1 MQTIKY
7 IDGFKSEYS
16 ITLNAYEYSLMQY
29 AFTVV
34 LNENRIAD
42 TALKN
47 DLQKMFETK
56 PVEFNEQK
64 FAEAMTDAIKKTLIR
79 TANVDATTIDRIF
92 KHEI

>member
-29 AFTVV
+29 AFAVA
-34 LNENRIAD
+34 LDENGVRD
-42 TALKN
+42 STLKN

-56 PVEFNEQK
+56 PVDFNEKK
-64 FAEAMTDAIKKTLIR
+64 FAEAMTEAIKQTIIR
-79 TANVDATTIDRIF
+79 TANVGESTIERIF